1 MLRIGEFSDTFL
13 PIVDGVGRVVHSYAE
28 GLCRLGHQVTVV
40 APMGDTG
47 YRGGYPYD
55 LVDFIGV
62 RVPMVSQYQTG
73 EAVADTHYR
82 RRIRTVD
89 LEICHS
95 HSPFLAGTEAL
106 RLASQRNIPLVGTFH
121 SKYYDDFL
129 KTLKSETLA
138 KLGVKLV
145 VDYYS
150 RCDEVWAVSDSTAET
165 LRGYGYTGEIQV
177 MQNGTNLR
185 DIDPDALAE
194 VERRW
199 EFGDL
204 PVLLFVGQMDWKKN
218 IGCILD
224 ACASL
229 RRSGF
234 GFRLA
239 LAGQGPDRAAI
250 ERRAEELDLAEDVRI
265 LGHITDTKVL
275 DALFA
280 KASLFVFPSLYDN
293 APMVVREA
301 AAMGTPAVL
310 VRGST
315 AAEIIRDGE
324 NGLLCQNDGDDLA
337 RVIRNALSDPQHLR
351 EMGAAARESIP
362 IPWDGILQRVANR
375 YADLI
380 ERNRAGELPK
390 KTKRLL

>member
-28 GLCRLGHQVTVV
+28 GLCQLGHQVTVV

-55 LVDFIGV
+55 LVDFIGM
-62 RVPMVSQYQTG
+62 RVPLVRQYQTG
-73 EAVADTHYR
+73 EAVADAHYR
-82 RRIRTVD
+82 HRIREVELD
-89 LEICHS
+89 ICHS
-95 HSPFLAGTEAL
+95 HSPFLAGSEAL
-106 RLASQRNIPLVGTFH
+106 RLAAQRNIPLVGTFH

-150 RCDEVWAVSDSTAET
+150 RCDEVWAVSDSTADT

-185 DIDPDALAE
+185 SVDPDALAE
-194 VERRW
+194 AERRW
-199 EFGDL
+199 DFGDL
-204 PVLLFVGQMDWKKN
+204 PLLLFVGQMDWKKN
-218 IGCILD
+218 INCILE
-224 ACASL
+224 ACAAL

-234 GFRLA
+234 AFRLA
-239 LAGQGPDRAAI
+239 LAGQGPDRDAI
-250 ERRAEELDLAEDVRI
+250 NRRVDELGLRENARLV
-265 LGHITDTKVL
+265 GHITDTKLL

-280 KASLFVFPSLYDN
+280 RASLFVFPSLYDN

-310 VRGST
+310 ARGST

-324 NGLLCQNDGDDLA
+324 NGLLCENDGEDLA
-337 RVIRNALSDPQHLR
+337 RVIRGALADSEHLAR
-351 EMGAAARESIP
+351 MGAAARESIP
-362 IPWDGILQRVANR
+362 IPWQGILTQVADR
-375 YADLI
+375 YAELI

-390 KTKRLL
+390 KTKRIL

>member
-28 GLCRLGHQVTVV
+28 GLCQLGHQVTVV

-55 LVDFIGV
+55 LVDFIGM
-62 RVPMVSQYQTG
+62 RVPLVRQYQTG
-73 EAVADTHYR
+73 EAVADAHYR
-82 RRIRTVD
+82 HRIREVELD
-89 LEICHS
+89 ICHS
-95 HSPFLAGTEAL
+95 HSPFLAGSEAL
-106 RLASQRNIPLVGTFH
+106 RLAAQRNIPLVGTFH

-150 RCDEVWAVSDSTAET
+150 RCDEVWAVSDSTADT

-185 DIDPDALAE
+185 DVDPDALAE
-194 VERRW
+194 AERRW
-199 EFGDL
+199 DFGDL
-204 PVLLFVGQMDWKKN
+204 PLLLFVGQMDWKKN
-218 IGCILD
+218 INCILE
-224 ACASL
+224 ACVAL

-234 GFRLA
+234 VFRLA
-239 LAGQGPDRAAI
+239 LAGQGPDRDAI
-250 ERRAEELDLAEDVRI
+250 DRRVDELGLRENARLV
-265 LGHITDTKVL
+265 GHITDTKLL

-280 KASLFVFPSLYDN
+280 RASLFVFPSLYDN

-310 VRGST
+310 ARGST

-324 NGLLCQNDGDDLA
+324 NGLLCENDGEDLA
-337 RVIRNALSDPQHLR
+337 RVIRGALADTERLAR
-351 EMGAAARESIP
+351 LGAAARASIP
-362 IPWDGILQRVANR
+362 IPWQGILARVADR

>member
-28 GLCRLGHQVTVV
+28 GLCQLGHQVTVV

-55 LVDFIGV
+55 LVDFIGM
-62 RVPMVSQYQTG
+62 RVPLVRQYQTG
-73 EAVADTHYR
+73 EAVADGHYR
-82 RRIRTVD
+82 RRIREVELD
-89 LEICHS
+89 ICHS
-95 HSPFLAGTEAL
+95 HSPFLAGSEAL
-106 RLASQRNIPLVGTFH
+106 RLAAQRNIPLVGTFH

-150 RCDEVWAVSDSTAET
+150 RCDEVWAVSDSTADT

-185 DIDPDALAE
+185 DVDPDALAE
-194 VERRW
+194 AERRW
-199 EFGDL
+199 DFGDL
-204 PVLLFVGQMDWKKN
+204 PLLLFVGQMDWKKN
-218 IGCILD
+218 INCILE
-224 ACASL
+224 ACAAL

-234 GFRLA
+234 VFRLA
-239 LAGQGPDRAAI
+239 LAGQGPDRDAI
-250 ERRAEELDLAEDVRI
+250 DRRVDELGLRENARLV
-265 LGHITDTKVL
+265 GHITDTKLL

-280 KASLFVFPSLYDN
+280 RASLFVFPSLYDN

-310 VRGST
+310 ARGST

-324 NGLLCQNDGDDLA
+324 NGLLCENDGEDLA
-337 RVIRNALSDPQHLR
+337 RVIRGALADSEHLAR
-351 EMGAAARESIP
+351 MGAAARESIP
-362 IPWDGILQRVANR
+362 IPWQGILAQVADR

>member
-28 GLCRLGHQVTVV
+28 GLCQLGHQVTVV

-55 LVDFIGV
+55 LVDFIGM
-62 RVPMVSQYQTG
+62 RVPLVRQYQTG
-73 EAVADTHYR
+73 EAVADAHYR
-82 RRIRTVD
+82 HRIRDVELD
-89 LEICHS
+89 ICHS
-95 HSPFLAGTEAL
+95 HSPFLAGSEAL
-106 RLASQRNIPLVGTFH
+106 RLAAQRNIPLVGTFH

-150 RCDEVWAVSDSTAET
+150 RCDEVWAVSDSTADT

-185 DIDPDALAE
+185 DVDPDALAE
-194 VERRW
+194 AERRW
-199 EFGDL
+199 DFGDL
-204 PVLLFVGQMDWKKN
+204 PLLLFVGQMDWKKN
-218 IGCILD
+218 IRCILE
-224 ACASL
+224 ACAAL
-229 RRSGF
+229 RRSSP

-239 LAGQGPDRAAI
+239 LAGQGPDRDAI
-250 ERRAEELDLAEDVRI
+250 DRRVDELGLRENARLV
-265 LGHITDTKVL
+265 GHITDTKLL

-280 KASLFVFPSLYDN
+280 RASLFVFPSLYDN

-301 AAMGTPAVL
+301 AAMGTPAIL
-310 VRGST
+310 ARGST

-324 NGLLCQNDGDDLA
+324 NGLLCENDGEDLA
-337 RVIRNALSDPQHLR
+337 RVIRGALADSEHLAR
-351 EMGAAARESIP
+351 MGAAARESIP
-362 IPWDGILQRVANR
+362 IPWQGILARVADR

>member
-28 GLCRLGHQVTVV
+28 GLCQLGHQVTVV

-55 LVDFIGV
+55 LVDFIGM
-62 RVPMVSQYQTG
+62 RVPLVRQYQTG
-73 EAVADTHYR
+73 EAVADAHYR
-82 RRIRTVD
+82 HRIREVELD
-89 LEICHS
+89 ICHS
-95 HSPFLAGTEAL
+95 HSPFLAGSEAL
-106 RLASQRNIPLVGTFH
+106 RLAAQRNIPLVGTFH

-150 RCDEVWAVSDSTAET
+150 RCDEVWAVSDSTADT

-185 DIDPDALAE
+185 NVDPDALAE

-199 EFGDL
+199 DFGDL
-204 PVLLFVGQMDWKKN
+204 PLLLFVGQMDWKKN
-218 IGCILD
+218 INCILE
-224 ACASL
+224 ACAAL

-234 GFRLA
+234 AFRLA
-239 LAGQGPDRAAI
+239 LAGQGPDRDAI
-250 ERRAEELDLAEDVRI
+250 DRRVDELGLRENARLV
-265 LGHITDTKVL
+265 GHITDTKLL

-280 KASLFVFPSLYDN
+280 RASLFVFPSLYDN

-310 VRGST
+310 ARGST

-324 NGLLCQNDGDDLA
+324 NGLLCENDGEDLA
-337 RVIRNALSDPQHLR
+337 RVIRSALADSEHLAR
-351 EMGAAARESIP
+351 MGAAARESIP
-362 IPWDGILQRVANR
+362 IPWQGILAQVADR
-375 YADLI
+375 YAELI

-390 KTKRLL
+390 KTKRIL

>member
-28 GLCRLGHQVTVV
+28 GLCQLGHQVTVV

-55 LVDFIGV
+55 LVDFIGM
-62 RVPMVSQYQTG
+62 RVPLVRQYQTG
-73 EAVADTHYR
+73 EAVADGHYR
-82 RRIRTVD
+82 HRIREVELD
-89 LEICHS
+89 ICHS
-95 HSPFLAGTEAL
+95 HSPFLAGSEAL
-106 RLASQRNIPLVGTFH
+106 RLAAQRNIPLVGTFH

-150 RCDEVWAVSDSTAET
+150 RCDEVWAVSDSTADT
-165 LRGYGYTGEIQV
+165 LRSYGYTGEIQV

-185 DIDPDALAE
+185 DVDPDALAE
-194 VERRW
+194 AERRW
-199 EFGDL
+199 DFGDL
-204 PVLLFVGQMDWKKN
+204 PLLLFVGQMDWKKN
-218 IGCILD
+218 IGCILE
-224 ACASL
+224 ACAAL

-234 GFRLA
+234 AFRLA
-239 LAGQGPDRAAI
+239 LAGQGPDRDAI
-250 ERRAEELDLAEDVRI
+250 DRRVDELGLRENARLV
-265 LGHITDTKVL
+265 GHITDTKLL

-280 KASLFVFPSLYDN
+280 RASLFVFPSLYDN

-310 VRGST
+310 ARGST

-324 NGLLCQNDGDDLA
+324 NGLLCENDGEDLA
-337 RVIRNALSDPQHLR
+337 RVIRGALADSEHLAR
-351 EMGAAARESIP
+351 MGAAARESIP
-362 IPWDGILQRVANR
+362 IPWQGILAQVADR

-390 KTKRLL
+390 KTKRIL

>member
-28 GLCRLGHQVTVV
+28 GLCQLGHQVTVV

-47 YRGGYPYD
+47 YRGGYPYE
-55 LVDFIGV
+55 LVDFIGM
-62 RVPMVSQYQTG
+62 RVPLVRQYQTG
-73 EAVADTHYR
+73 EAVADAHYR
-82 RRIRTVD
+82 HRIRKVELD
-89 LEICHS
+89 ICHS
-95 HSPFLAGTEAL
+95 HSPFLAGSEAL
-106 RLASQRNIPLVGTFH
+106 RLAAQRNIPLVGTFH

-150 RCDEVWAVSDSTAET
+150 RCDEVWAVSDSTADT
-165 LRGYGYTGEIQV
+165 LRSYGYTGEIQV

-185 DIDPDALAE
+185 NVDPDALAE
-194 VERRW
+194 AERRW
-199 EFGDL
+199 DFGDL
-204 PVLLFVGQMDWKKN
+204 PLLLFVGQMDWKKN
-218 IGCILD
+218 IGCILE
-224 ACASL
+224 ACAAL

-234 GFRLA
+234 AFRLA
-239 LAGQGPDRAAI
+239 LAGQGPDRDAI
-250 ERRAEELDLAEDVRI
+250 DRRVDELGLRENARLV
-265 LGHITDTKVL
+265 GHITDTKLL

-280 KASLFVFPSLYDN
+280 RASLFVFPSLYDN

-301 AAMGTPAVL
+301 AAMGTPSVL
-310 VRGST
+310 ARGST

-324 NGLLCQNDGDDLA
+324 NGLLCENDGEDLA
-337 RVIRNALSDPQHLR
+337 RVIRGALADSEHLAR
-351 EMGAAARESIP
+351 MGAAARESIP
-362 IPWDGILQRVANR
+362 IPWQGILAQVADR

-390 KTKRLL
+390 KTKRIL

>member
-28 GLCRLGHQVTVV
+28 GLCQLGHQVTVV
-40 APMGDTG
+40 VPMGDTG
-47 YRGGYPYD
+47 YRGGYPYE
-55 LVDFIGV
+55 LVDFIGM
-62 RVPMVSQYQTG
+62 RVPLVRQYQTG
-73 EAVADTHYR
+73 EAVADAHYR
-82 RRIRTVD
+82 HRIRKVELD
-89 LEICHS
+89 ICHS
-95 HSPFLAGTEAL
+95 HSPFLAGSEAL
-106 RLASQRNIPLVGTFH
+106 RLAAQRNIPLVGTFH

-150 RCDEVWAVSDSTAET
+150 RCDEVWAVSDSTADT
-165 LRGYGYTGEIQV
+165 LRSYGYTGEIQV

-185 DIDPDALAE
+185 NVDPDALAE
-194 VERRW
+194 AERRW
-199 EFGDL
+199 DFGDL
-204 PVLLFVGQMDWKKN
+204 PLLLFVGQMDWKKN
-218 IGCILD
+218 IGCILE
-224 ACASL
+224 ACAAL

-234 GFRLA
+234 AFRLA
-239 LAGQGPDRAAI
+239 LAGQGPDRDAI
-250 ERRAEELDLAEDVRI
+250 DRRVDELGLRENARLV
-265 LGHITDTKVL
+265 GHITDTKLL

-280 KASLFVFPSLYDN
+280 RASLFVFPSLYDN

-301 AAMGTPAVL
+301 AAMGTPSVL
-310 VRGST
+310 ARGST

-324 NGLLCQNDGDDLA
+324 NGLLCENDGEDLA
-337 RVIRNALSDPQHLR
+337 RVIRGALADSEHLAR
-351 EMGAAARESIP
+351 MGAAARESIP
-362 IPWDGILQRVANR
+362 IPWQGILAQVADR

-390 KTKRLL
+390 KTKRIL

>member
-28 GLCRLGHQVTVV
+28 GLCQLGHQVTVV

-55 LVDFIGV
+55 LVDFIGM
-62 RVPMVSQYQTG
+62 RVPLVRQYQTG
-73 EAVADTHYR
+73 EAVADAHYR
-82 RRIRTVD
+82 HRIREVELD
-89 LEICHS
+89 ICHS
-95 HSPFLAGTEAL
+95 HSPFLAGSEAL
-106 RLASQRNIPLVGTFH
+106 RLAAQRNIPLVGTFH

-150 RCDEVWAVSDSTAET
+150 RCDEVWAVSDSTADT

-185 DIDPDALAE
+185 SVDPDALAE
-194 VERRW
+194 AEHRW
-199 EFGDL
+199 DFGDL
-204 PVLLFVGQMDWKKN
+204 PLLLFVGQMDWKKN
-218 IGCILD
+218 INCILE
-224 ACASL
+224 ACAAL

-239 LAGQGPDRAAI
+239 LAGQGPDRDAI
-250 ERRAEELDLAEDVRI
+250 DRRVDELGLRENARLV
-265 LGHITDTKVL
+265 GHITDTKLL

-280 KASLFVFPSLYDN
+280 RASLFVFPSLYDN

-310 VRGST
+310 ARGST

-324 NGLLCQNDGDDLA
+324 NGLLCENDGEDLA
-337 RVIRNALSDPQHLR
+337 RVIRGALADSEHLAR
-351 EMGAAARESIP
+351 MGAAARESIP
-362 IPWDGILQRVANR
+362 IPWQGILAQVADR
-375 YADLI
+375 YAELI

-390 KTKRLL
+390 KTKRIL

>member
-28 GLCRLGHQVTVV
+28 GLCQLGHQVTVV

-55 LVDFIGV
+55 LVDFIGM
-62 RVPMVSQYQTG
+62 RVPLVRQYQTG
-73 EAVADTHYR
+73 EAIADAHYR
-82 RRIRTVD
+82 RRIREVD
-89 LEICHS
+89 LDICHS
-95 HSPFLAGTEAL
+95 HSPFLAGSEAL
-106 RLASQRNIPLVGTFH
+106 RLAAQRNIPLVGTFH

-150 RCDEVWAVSDSTAET
+150 RCDEVWAVSDSTADT

-185 DIDPDALAE
+185 DVDPDALAE
-194 VERRW
+194 AERRW
-199 EFGDL
+199 DFGDL
-204 PVLLFVGQMDWKKN
+204 PLLLFVGQMDWKKN
-218 IGCILD
+218 IRCILE
-224 ACASL
+224 ACAAL
-229 RRSGF
+229 RRSSP

-239 LAGQGPDRAAI
+239 LAGQGPDRDAI
-250 ERRAEELDLAEDVRI
+250 DRRVDELGLRENARLV
-265 LGHITDTKVL
+265 GHITDTKLL

-280 KASLFVFPSLYDN
+280 RASLFVFPSLYDN

-301 AAMGTPAVL
+301 AAMGTPAIL
-310 VRGST
+310 ARGST

-324 NGLLCQNDGDDLA
+324 NGLLCENDGEDLA
-337 RVIRNALSDPQHLR
+337 RVIRGALADSEHLAR
-351 EMGAAARESIP
+351 MGAAARESIP
-362 IPWDGILQRVANR
+362 IPWQGILARVADR

>member
-28 GLCRLGHQVTVV
+28 GLCQLGHQVTVV

-55 LVDFIGV
+55 LVDFIGM
-62 RVPMVSQYQTG
+62 RVPLVRQYQTG
-73 EAVADTHYR
+73 EAVADAHYR
-82 RRIRTVD
+82 HRIREVELD
-89 LEICHS
+89 ICHS
-95 HSPFLAGTEAL
+95 HSPFLAGSEAL
-106 RLASQRNIPLVGTFH
+106 RLAAQRNIPLVGTFH

-150 RCDEVWAVSDSTAET
+150 RCDEVWAVSDSTADT

-185 DIDPDALAE
+185 NVDPDALAE

-199 EFGDL
+199 DFGDL
-204 PVLLFVGQMDWKKN
+204 PLLLFVGQMDWKKN
-218 IGCILD
+218 INCILE
-224 ACASL
+224 ACAAL

-239 LAGQGPDRAAI
+239 LAGQGPDRDAI
-250 ERRAEELDLAEDVRI
+250 DRRVDELGLRENARLV
-265 LGHITDTKVL
+265 GHITDTKLL

-280 KASLFVFPSLYDN
+280 RASLFVFPSLYDN

-310 VRGST
+310 ARGST

-324 NGLLCQNDGDDLA
+324 NGLLCENDGEDLA
-337 RVIRNALSDPQHLR
+337 RVIRGALADSEHLAR
-351 EMGAAARESIP
+351 MGAAARESIP
-362 IPWDGILQRVANR
+362 IPWQGILTQVADR

-390 KTKRLL
+390 KTKRIL

>member
-28 GLCRLGHQVTVV
+28 GLCKLGHQVTVV

-47 YRGGYPYD
+47 YRGGYSYD
-55 LVDFIGV
+55 LVDFLGM
-62 RVPMVSQYQTG
+62 RLPLVSQYQTG
-73 EAVADTHYR
+73 EAVMDMHYR
-82 RRIRTVD
+82 HRIRAVELD
-89 LEICHS
+89 ICHA

-106 RLASQRNIPLVGTFH
+106 RLAAQRNIPLVGTFH

-150 RCDEVWAVSDSTAET
+150 RCDEVWAVSESTAET
-165 LRGYGYTGEIQV
+165 LRGYGYTGDIQV

-185 DIDPDALAE
+185 NVDPDALAE
-194 VERRW
+194 AERRW
-199 EFGDL
+199 DFGDL
-204 PVLLFVGQMDWKKN
+204 PLLLFVGQMDWKKN

-224 ACASL
+224 ACAAL

-234 GFRLA
+234 AFRLA
-239 LAGQGPDRAAI
+239 LAGQGPDKAAI
-250 ERRAEELDLAEDVRI
+250 ERRVEELNLQENTRI
-265 LGHITDTKVL
+265 VGHITDTKLL
-275 DALFA
+275 DALFSR
-280 KASLFVFPSLYDN
+280 ASLFVFPSLYDN

-310 VRGST
+310 ARGST

-324 NGLLCQNDGDDLA
+324 NGLLCENDGEDLA
-337 RVIRNALSDPQHLR
+337 RVIRSALADAERLAQ
-351 EMGAAARESIP
+351 MGAAARESIP
-362 IPWDGILQRVANR
+362 IPWQGILAQVADR
-375 YADLI
+375 YAELI

-390 KTKRLL
+390 KTKRIL

>member
-28 GLCRLGHQVTVV
+28 GLCQLGHQVTVV

-47 YRGGYPYD
+47 YRGGCPYD
-55 LVDFIGV
+55 LVDFIGM
-62 RVPMVSQYQTG
+62 RVPLVRQYQTG
-73 EAVADTHYR
+73 EAVADGHYR
-82 RRIRTVD
+82 HRIREVELD
-89 LEICHS
+89 ICHS
-95 HSPFLAGTEAL
+95 HSPFLAGSEAL
-106 RLASQRNIPLVGTFH
+106 RLAAQRNIPLVGTFH

-150 RCDEVWAVSDSTAET
+150 RCDEVWAVSDSTADT
-165 LRGYGYTGEIQV
+165 LRSYGYTGEIQV

-185 DIDPDALAE
+185 DVDPDALAE
-194 VERRW
+194 AERRW
-199 EFGDL
+199 DFGDL
-204 PVLLFVGQMDWKKN
+204 PLLLFVGQMDWKKN
-218 IGCILD
+218 IGCILE
-224 ACASL
+224 ACAAL

-234 GFRLA
+234 AFRLA
-239 LAGQGPDRAAI
+239 LAGQGPDRDAI
-250 ERRAEELDLAEDVRI
+250 DRRVDELGLRENARLV
-265 LGHITDTKVL
+265 GHITDTKLL

-280 KASLFVFPSLYDN
+280 RASLFVFPSLYDN

-310 VRGST
+310 ARGST

-324 NGLLCQNDGDDLA
+324 NGLLCENDGEDLA
-337 RVIRNALSDPQHLR
+337 RVIRGALADSEHLAR
-351 EMGAAARESIP
+351 MGAAARESIP
-362 IPWDGILQRVANR
+362 IPWQGILAQVADR

-390 KTKRLL
+390 KTKRIL

>member
-28 GLCRLGHQVTVV
+28 GLCQLGHQVTVV

-55 LVDFIGV
+55 LVDFIGM
-62 RVPMVSQYQTG
+62 RVPLVRQYQTG
-73 EAVADTHYR
+73 EAVADGHYR
-82 RRIRTVD
+82 HRIREVELD
-89 LEICHS
+89 ICHS
-95 HSPFLAGTEAL
+95 HSPFLAGSEAL
-106 RLASQRNIPLVGTFH
+106 RLAAQRNIPLVGTFH

-150 RCDEVWAVSDSTAET
+150 RCDEVWAVSDSTADT

-185 DIDPDALAE
+185 NVDPDALAE
-194 VERRW
+194 AERRW
-199 EFGDL
+199 DFGDL
-204 PVLLFVGQMDWKKN
+204 PLLLFVGQMDWKKN
-218 IGCILD
+218 INCILE
-224 ACASL
+224 ACAAL

-239 LAGQGPDRAAI
+239 LAGQGPDRDAI
-250 ERRAEELDLAEDVRI
+250 DRRVDELGLRENARLV
-265 LGHITDTKVL
+265 GHITDTKLL

-280 KASLFVFPSLYDN
+280 RASLFVFPSLYDN

-310 VRGST
+310 ARGST

-324 NGLLCQNDGDDLA
+324 NGLLCENDGEDLA
-337 RVIRNALSDPQHLR
+337 RVIRGALADSEHLAR
-351 EMGAAARESIP
+351 MGAAARESIP
-362 IPWDGILQRVANR
+362 IPWQGILTQVADR

-390 KTKRLL
+390 KTKRIL

>member
-28 GLCRLGHQVTVV
+28 GLCQLGHQVTVV

-55 LVDFIGV
+55 LVDFIGM
-62 RVPMVSQYQTG
+62 RVPLVRQYQTG
-73 EAVADTHYR
+73 EAVADAHYR
-82 RRIRTVD
+82 HRIREVELD
-89 LEICHS
+89 ICHS
-95 HSPFLAGTEAL
+95 HSPFLAGSEAL
-106 RLASQRNIPLVGTFH
+106 RLAAQRNIPLVGTFH

-150 RCDEVWAVSDSTAET
+150 RCDEVWAVSDSTADT

-185 DIDPDALAE
+185 NVDPDALAE
-194 VERRW
+194 AERRW
-199 EFGDL
+199 DFGDL
-204 PVLLFVGQMDWKKN
+204 PLLLFVGQMDWKKN
-218 IGCILD
+218 INCILE
-224 ACASL
+224 ACAAL

-239 LAGQGPDRAAI
+239 LAGQGPDRDAI
-250 ERRAEELDLAEDVRI
+250 DRRVDELGLRENARLV
-265 LGHITDTKVL
+265 GHITDTKLL

-280 KASLFVFPSLYDN
+280 RASLFVFPSLYDN

-310 VRGST
+310 ARGST

-324 NGLLCQNDGDDLA
+324 NGLLCENDGEDLA
-337 RVIRNALSDPQHLR
+337 RVIRGALADSEHLAR
-351 EMGAAARESIP
+351 MGAAARESIP
-362 IPWDGILQRVANR
+362 IPWQGILTQVADR

-390 KTKRLL
+390 KTKRIL